1 MTEEIVYKA
10 QELMAR
16 NKRCNSYMNDLRM
29 SDITYKSNTVYFEC
43 KGTSIEVPIPD
54 ELRQSISDML
64 YSYYRRLANESQREF
79 DILGTRQG
87 DCEKQVKYK
96 D

>member
-16 NKRCNSYMNDLRM
+16 NKRCNLFMNDLKM
-29 SDITYKSNTVYFEC
+29 LDITYKSNTVYFEC

-54 ELRQSISDML
+54 ELRQTISDML
-64 YSYYRRLANESQREF
+64 YSYYRRLANESQKEF
-79 DILGTRQG
+79 DILGTGQEE
-87 DCEKQVKYK
+87 CEKQVKYNY
-96 D
+96 

>member
-10 QELMAR
+10 QDLMAR
-16 NKRCNSYMNDLRM
+16 NKRCSSFMNDLRM
-29 SDITYKSNTVYFEC
+29 SDITYESSPVYFKC

-54 ELRQSISDML
+54 ELRQPISGML
-64 YSYYRRLANESQREF
+64 YSYYRRLANELQREF
-79 DILGTRQG
+79 DILGTKQG
-87 DCEKQVKYK
+87 ECEKQVKCC

>member
-16 NKRCNSYMNDLRM
+16 NKRCNSHMNDLRM
-29 SDITYKSNTVYFEC
+29 SDIIYKDNTAYFEC

-54 ELRQSISDML
+54 ELRQTISDML
-64 YSYYRRLANESQREF
+64 YSYYRRLANELQREF
-79 DILGTRQG
+79 DILGTGQG
-87 DCEKQVKYK
+87 ECEKQVKHK

>member
-16 NKRCNSYMNDLRM
+16 NKRCNLFMNDLRM
-29 SDITYKSNTVYFEC
+29 SDITYKCNTVYFEC

-54 ELRQSISDML
+54 ELRQPISDML
-64 YSYYRRLANESQREF
+64 YSYYRRLANELRIEF
-79 DILGTRQG
+79 DILGTKQG
-87 DCEKQVKYK
+87 ECEKQVKCC